1 MQDLKARVV
10 RAIDD
15 LRPELL
21 DVARKIHARPELAFE
36 ERYAAEL
43 LCSVLERH
51 GLQPKRG
58 AFDLETCFRC
68 DIGEAG
74 PIVAILSEY
83 DALPEM
89 GHACGHNLIAAMGLG
104 AALGLAK
111 IGAFGGRVCYLGTPA
126 EEYGAGK
133 AVMAARGAFDGID
146 AAMMVHPASVDLEAF
161 PSLAVT
167 AVKAIFRGKAAH
179 ASVSPWEGVN
189 ALDACVSAY
198 QMIAQLRQHITS
210 SDRVHGIINYGGAA
224 ANIVP
229 ERAEA
234 TYYIRAQ
241 DTVALAALKDR
252 VLACIEAGAAGAG
265 GRVELEWW
273 EHSYLDLRSNQTLA
287 RAYRANAES
296 LGRSFFEVSNIP
308 PSARGATDMGNVSHL
323 VPSIHPTIAI
333 APIGTGIHTACF
345 AHCAASETGDDATVD
360 GAKAM
365 AMTAIDFFCN
375 AELRGAIARDFSRSG
390 SVEPRAGKA

>member
-21 DVARKIHARPELAFE
+21 EVARNIHAHPVLALQ
-36 ERYAAEL
+36 ERYAADL

-51 GLQPKRG
+51 GLQPRRG
-58 AFDLETCFRC
+58 AYELETSFRC
-68 DIGEAG
+68 DIGETG
-74 PIVAILSEY
+74 PVVAILSEY
-83 DALPEM
+83 DALPEL

-111 IGAFGGRVCYLGTPA
+111 VGGFNGRVRYLGTPA

-198 QMIAQLRQHITS
+198 QMIAQLRQHITTN
-210 SDRVHGIINYGGAA
+210 DRVHGIINYGGAA
-224 ANIVP
+224 PNIVP

-241 DTVALAALKDR
+241 DTAALTALRDR
-252 VLACIEAGAAGAG
+252 VRACLEAGAAGAG
-265 GRVELEWW
+265 GSVELEWW
-273 EHSYLDLRSNQTLA
+273 EYPYLDLRSNEPLA
-287 RAYRANAES
+287 RTYRANAES
-296 LGRSFFEVSNIP
+296 LGRSFFEVANIP
-308 PSARGATDMGNVSHL
+308 PGARGATDMGNVSHIA
-323 VPSIHPTIAI
+323 PSIHPTVAI
-333 APIGTGIHTACF
+333 APMGTGIHTACF
-345 AHCAASETGDDATVD
+345 AHCAASATGDDATLD

-365 AMTAIDFFCN
+365 AMTAIDFFCDS
-375 AELRGAIARDFSRSG
+375 ELRAAVFRDFARSA
-390 SVEPRAGKA
+390 SPV